1 MFIFFIIFAFI
12 GFITEM
18 IWGLDVYK
26 LYLDLGAIVFFSV
39 ILILFLRA
47 IEDTSNYIDN
57 IKNILTYLVYQL
69 IPMIIGDIAGT
80 FVGKMI
86 KSFTDLIE

>member
-26 LYLDLGAIVFFSV
+26 LYLDLGAIVFVSV
-39 ILILFLRA
+39 ILIFFLRA
-47 IEDTSNYIDN
+47 IEDTSNYI
-57 IKNILTYLVYQL
+57 LTW
-69 IPMIIGDIAGT
+69 
-80 FVGKMI
+80 
-86 KSFTDLIE
+86 DLAIY